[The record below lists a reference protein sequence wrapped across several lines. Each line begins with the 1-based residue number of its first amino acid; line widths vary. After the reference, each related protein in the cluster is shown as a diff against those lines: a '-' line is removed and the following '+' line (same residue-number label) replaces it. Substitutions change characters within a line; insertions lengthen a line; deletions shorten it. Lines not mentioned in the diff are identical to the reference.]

1 MNLDKLLDISI
12 EQADQNI
19 LQWEQFPENH
29 INIAHRVLLLNRM
42 IARELVS
49 EYCVIDTELRQ
60 YERAKRK
67 LAKVLNAQK
76 IIFPPLEAQIKQ
88 LNQDLLQKRRHLAN
102 WGENLSHDLDLW
114 QASGA
119 TLKDLCN
126 LCNRR
131 YEDIV
136 AQIPKEDINMAFSGL
151 IFAYNL
157 DYNHKG
163 IWLEYE
169 NDAPLTH
176 AIKEYMLDIMLNTA
190 KGKEAAHNAL
200 EACFPDIME
209 GAIHQ
214 STDYDG
220 NPVWRDKS
228 GEIVAEFEE

>member
-12 EQADQNI
+12 EQADQNN
-19 LQWEQFPENH
+19 LQWEHFPENH
-29 INIAHRVLLLNRM
+29 INVARRVLLLNRM
-42 IARELVS
+42 IARELVR

-67 LAKVLNAQK
+67 LAKVINAQK
-76 IIFPPLEAQIKQ
+76 IIFPPLEVQIKQ

-102 WGENLSHDLDLW
+102 WGENLIHDLDLW

-119 TLKDLCN
+119 TLNDLCN

-131 YEDIV
+131 YEDV
-136 AQIPKEDINMAFSGL
+136 RAKIPKADSGMNFSEL
-151 IFAYNL
+151 IFIHNL

-163 IWLEYE
+163 DWLEYE

-176 AIKEYMLDIMLNTA
+176 AIKEYMLDIMLHTHQGNQ
-190 KGKEAAHNAL
+190 AAHKAL
-200 EACFPDIME
+200 EACFPDIMDS
-209 GAIHQ
+209 AIHQ

-220 NPVWRDKS
+220 NPV
-228 GEIVAEFEE
+228 

>member
-19 LQWEQFPENH
+19 LQWQQFPENH

-49 EYCVIDTELRQ
+49 EYFVIDTELRQ

-102 WGENLSHDLDLW
+102 WGENLINDLDLW
-114 QASGA
+114 QSCGA

-131 YEDIV
+131 YEDVLREISPE
-136 AQIPKEDINMAFSGL
+136 QINYSFSDL
-151 IFAYNL
+151 IFIYNL

-163 IWLEYE
+163 SWLEYE

-176 AIKEYMLDIMLNTA
+176 AIKEYMLDVMLHTHQ
-190 KGKEAAHNAL
+190 GRQAAHNAL

-228 GEIVAEFEE
+228 GEIVADIEE